1 MPSKRAAL
9 ASTRSTGYS
18 FELPN
23 WNIKAKTGV
32 PIVRF
37 AEGLVEEGLTKEK
50 VLGFTAFQN
59 WIGTLE
65 ASLQRQHYTTHTFK
79 DDPYYLRWIK
89 IQAFDEF
96 KIKGIKRVYFIK
108 LFAEV
113 TNDKNEFLP
122 GVVFLRGGSVAVL
135 MIVRPTDAP
144 LERYVIMTEQARIAA
159 GSLSF
164 MEIPAGMLDDE
175 RNIKLAALRE
185 IQEEVGIFPK
195 ADELIDMTKLAVRDH
210 RVSENI
216 QNAMYPS
223 PGGCDEF
230 ISIFLWE
237 KELDRLDIENLK
249 DRLMGD
255 RAAAE
260 KITVRLL
267 EYEQLVAV
275 GARDGKTLA
284 AWSLYEYLK
293 RTHPEEL
300 LLEHERP

>member
-1 MPSKRAAL
+1 MKRIL
-9 ASTRSTGYS
+9 
-18 FELPN
+18 
-23 WNIKAKTGV
+23 
-32 PIVRF
+32 
-37 AEGLVEEGLTKEK
+37 
-50 VLGFTAFQN
+50 
-59 WIGTLE
+59 
-65 ASLQRQHYTTHTFK
+65 
-79 DDPYYLRWIK
+79 
-89 IQAFDEF
+89 
-96 KIKGIKRVYFIK
+96 FIK

-113 TNDKNEFLP
+113 TTDKDEYLP
-122 GVVFLRGGSVAVL
+122 GVVFLRGGSVAIL

-175 RNIKLAALRE
+175 RNVKSAALRE
-185 IQEEVGIFPK
+185 IEEEVGIFPK
-195 ADELIDMTKLAVRDH
+195 ADELIDMTQLAVQDH
-210 RVSENI
+210 IVSENI
-216 QNAMYPS
+216 QSAMYPS

-255 RAAAE
+255 RAAME

-267 EYEQLVAV
+267 EYEKLVEV

-293 RTHPEEL
+293 RIHPEL
-300 LLEHERP
+300 LLEHERA